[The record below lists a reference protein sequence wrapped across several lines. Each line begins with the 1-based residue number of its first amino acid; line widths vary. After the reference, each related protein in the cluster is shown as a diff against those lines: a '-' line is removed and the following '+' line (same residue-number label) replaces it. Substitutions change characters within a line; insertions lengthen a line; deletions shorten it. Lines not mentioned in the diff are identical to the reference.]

1 MKVLASGSLLIFVNI
16 ERTYKLFQNSFSCDH
31 AYEYKS
37 LQSLQIY
44 QSDEFK
50 YIRTTYIILIRN
62 QAQFDVIRDWPT
74 ESRLR
79 T

>member
-1 MKVLASGSLLIFVNI
+1 MKVFAFESLLIFVKI
-16 ERTYKLFQNSFSCDH
+16 ERTYKIFQNSFSCDH
-31 AYEYKS
+31 TCEHKY

-50 YIRTTYIILIRN
+50 YIRTTYIIRN

-79 T
+79 RG